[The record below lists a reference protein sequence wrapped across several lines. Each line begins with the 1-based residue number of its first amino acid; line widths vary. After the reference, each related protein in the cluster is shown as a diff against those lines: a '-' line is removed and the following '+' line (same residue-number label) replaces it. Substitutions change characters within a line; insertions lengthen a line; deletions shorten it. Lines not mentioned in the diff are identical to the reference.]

1 MKFRHA
7 LLATTLLATPFVASG
22 AQAQSAWWTPPSWLA
37 TPVAQPVTGLY
48 VSGGAGWN
56 HVDKR
61 NLTALGGNATY
72 FDNTV
77 NNRQGDVKFNEGWGG
92 QVAVGWGFGNGI
104 RAEVE
109 GNYRRNVADNLG
121 GWSSKAPRSGVGGA
135 FSKASGQLEQYGVM
149 ANAYYDFQLPAWF
162 PQMPIP
168 VVPYVGGGVGY
179 VWNDLNGVGA
189 RRLPNG
195 NSVVLDDTR
204 GSFAYQGIA
213 GLAFPIPQVP
223 GLALTVEYRYMGSL
237 QKYFDGSVRN
247 ETTRQTISTGRYE
260 VDAANNHSA
269 MLGLRYALY
278 TPPAVAAA
286 PPMAPMQQAP
296 QSSARTYLVFF
307 DWDRSDLT
315 DRARQIIA
323 EAAQNSRSGGVTRLE
338 VSGHADRSGTP
349 QYNQRLSQRRADTV
363 AAELARNGVQRSQM
377 VVQAF
382 GESRPLVATADG
394 VREPQNR
401 RVEIVLR

>member
-56 HVDKR
+56 HSSKR
-61 NLTALGGNATY
+61 NLTAKGANATY

-77 NNRQGDVKFNEGWGG
+77 NNRQGDVEFSEGWGG
-92 QVAVGWGFGNGI
+92 QVAVGWGFGNGL

-109 GNYRRNVADNLG
+109 GNYRRNVASHVG
-121 GWSSKAPRSGVGGA
+121 GWSSKAPRAGVNGA
-135 FSKASGQLEQYGVM
+135 FNDATGQQEQYGVM
-149 ANAYYDFQLPAWF
+149 ANGYYDFQLPAWF

-179 VWNDLNGVGA
+179 VWTDLHGVGGS
-189 RRLPNG
+189 RYPNG
-195 NSVVLDDTR
+195 NSVMLDDTR

-223 GLALTVEYRYMGSL
+223 GLSLTVEYRYLGTL
-237 QKYFDGSVRN
+237 QRYFDGEVRTPTN
-247 ETTRQTISTGRYE
+247 QTVSRGKFE
-260 VDAANNHSA
+260 VDSGNNHSA

-278 TPPAVAAA
+278 TPPVVAAA
-286 PPMAPMQQAP
+286 PPVAPMQAAP
-296 QSSARTYLVFF
+296 QQTARTYLVFF

-323 EAAQNSRSGGVTRLE
+323 EAAQNSRTAGVTRIE
-338 VSGHADRSGTP
+338 VS
-349 QYNQRLSQRRADTV
+349 
-363 AAELARNGVQRSQM
+363 
-377 VVQAF
+377 
-382 GESRPLVATADG
+382 
-394 VREPQNR
+394 
-401 RVEIVLR
+401 